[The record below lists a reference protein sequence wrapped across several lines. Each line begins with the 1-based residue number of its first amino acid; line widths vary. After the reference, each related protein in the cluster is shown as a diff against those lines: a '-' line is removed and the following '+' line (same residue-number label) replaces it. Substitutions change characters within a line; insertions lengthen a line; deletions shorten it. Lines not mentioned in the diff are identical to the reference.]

1 MAKSTVRSFTYV
13 KANGEIS
20 ERTVFVMAESD
31 SYIKALD
38 FAYLS
43 ADEQKKVQSVLAD
56 HEISGVVT
64 FGKNA
69 AATPIPN
76 FNDDWKGAFRT
87 FKKENIH
94 VDLKEGY
101 LTVRA
106 EKGLEKEE
114 KQEKKVIRSERYVGS
129 MSRSFYVGDIEPDS
143 IKCKYEDGVLTLEFP
158 KENQPKLPET
168 HSITIE

>member
-1 MAKSTVRSFTYV
+1 MLPTVWSNHLMDDLFDRTF
-13 KANGEIS
+13 GMMPWPD
-20 ERTVFVMAESD
+20 EREL
-31 SYIKALD
+31 Y
-38 FAYLS
+38 
-43 ADEQKKVQSVLAD
+43 
-56 HEISGVVT
+56 
-64 FGKNA
+64 GKNA
-69 AATPIPN
+69 RNIMKTDVHELENSYEMNVDLP
-76 FNDDWKGAFRT
+76 G

-106 EKGLEKEE
+106 EKGLDKEE

-129 MSRSFYVGDIEPDS
+129 MSRSFYVGDIEPES

-158 KENQPKLPET
+158 KENQPKLPES

>member
-1 MAKSTVRSFTYV
+1 MLPTVWSNHLMDDLFDRTF
-13 KANGEIS
+13 GMMPWPD
-20 ERTVFVMAESD
+20 EREL
-31 SYIKALD
+31 Y
-38 FAYLS
+38 
-43 ADEQKKVQSVLAD
+43 
-56 HEISGVVT
+56 
-64 FGKNA
+64 GKNA
-69 AATPIPN
+69 RNIMKTDVHELENSYEMNVDLP
-76 FNDDWKGAFRT
+76 G

-114 KQEKKVIRSERYVGS
+114 KKEKKVIRSERYAGS
-129 MSRSFYVGDIEPDS
+129 MSRSFYVGDIEPES

-158 KENQPKLPET
+158 KENQPKLPES

>member
-1 MAKSTVRSFTYV
+1 MLPTVWSNHLMDDLFDRTF
-13 KANGEIS
+13 GMMPWPD
-20 ERTVFVMAESD
+20 EREL
-31 SYIKALD
+31 Y
-38 FAYLS
+38 
-43 ADEQKKVQSVLAD
+43 
-56 HEISGVVT
+56 
-64 FGKNA
+64 GKNA
-69 AATPIPN
+69 RNIMKTDVHELENSYEMNVDLP
-76 FNDDWKGAFRT
+76 G

-129 MSRSFYVGDIEPDS
+129 MSRSFYVGDIKPDS

>member
-1 MAKSTVRSFTYV
+1 MLPTVWSNHLMDDLFDRTF
-13 KANGEIS
+13 GMMPWPD
-20 ERTVFVMAESD
+20 EREL
-31 SYIKALD
+31 Y
-38 FAYLS
+38 
-43 ADEQKKVQSVLAD
+43 
-56 HEISGVVT
+56 
-64 FGKNA
+64 GKNA
-69 AATPIPN
+69 RNIMKTDVHELENTYEMNVDLP
-76 FNDDWKGAFRT
+76 G

-106 EKGLEKEE
+106 EKGLDKEE

>member
-1 MAKSTVRSFTYV
+1 MLPTVWSNHLMDDLFDRTF
-13 KANGEIS
+13 GMMPWPD
-20 ERTVFVMAESD
+20 EREL
-31 SYIKALD
+31 Y
-38 FAYLS
+38 
-43 ADEQKKVQSVLAD
+43 
-56 HEISGVVT
+56 
-64 FGKNA
+64 GKNA
-69 AATPIPN
+69 RNIMKTDVHELENSYEMNVDLP
-76 FNDDWKGAFRT
+76 G

-129 MSRSFYVGDIEPDS
+129 MSRSFYVGDIEPES

-158 KENQPKLPET
+158 KENQPKLPES